1 MKPTSIMMGGRL
13 AAPLLVSGALMLGGC
28 SALEQ
33 GQLGQTASAILGSDQ
48 FDAERARALPYATL
62 RFSYDGNTGM
72 VVLASLET
80 ATRKDMDATDATY
93 QQEHAGLTPMAALP
107 SSATPVEST
116 ARQPSSTTE
125 LARFET
131 ADHAFVRLE
140 NGWLSGTAGF
150 DTDLLD
156 MRRDVSLATLMSAL
170 DRGETTPSY
179 VIHSRW
185 QRADGIEGYAQGQ
198 ASWQCAAPA
207 VQALPLGDQTVA
219 QCEENILWQD
229 GSRSVN
235 RYAVATVNNP
245 PATDANAAPR
255 IWAADVQPW
264 PDSHYW
270 SWEVAR
276 GWW

>member
-1 MKPTSIMMGGRL
+1 MGGRL
-13 AAPLLVSGALMLGGC
+13 AVPLLVAGALMLGGC

-33 GQLGQTASAILGSDQ
+33 GQLGQTASAILSSDQ

-62 RFSYDGNTGM
+62 RFNYDGNTGM

-80 ATRKDMDATDATY
+80 ATRKDIDATDATY
-93 QQEHAGLTPMAALP
+93 QKYHTGLIPLAAL
-107 SSATPVEST
+107 SSSVTPVESE
-116 ARQPSSTTE
+116 ARQPPSTIE

-156 MRRDVSLATLMSAL
+156 MRRDVSLSMLMSAL
-170 DRGETTPSY
+170 NMDKSTPSY
-179 VIHSRW
+179 AIYSRW

-198 ASWQCAAPA
+198 ASWHCEAPS
-207 VQALPLGDQTVA
+207 VQAFPLGDQKVA

-229 GSRSVN
+229 GSHSVN
-235 RYAVATVNNP
+235 RYAIS
-245 PATDANAAPR
+245 PATNANMAPI
-255 IWAADVQPW
+255 IWAAYVQPW
-264 PDSHYW
+264 PNSHYW

>member
-1 MKPTSIMMGGRL
+1 MTQTTITMGGRL
-13 AAPLLVSGALMLGGC
+13 AAPLLVSGTLLLGGC
-28 SALEQ
+28 SSLEQ
-33 GQLGQTASAILGSDQ
+33 GQIAQTTLAFIGSDH
-48 FDAERARALPYATL
+48 FDADRARALPYATL

-80 ATRKDMDATDATY
+80 VTRRETDATDTTY
-93 QQEHAGLTPMAALP
+93 QEEHTALTPL
-107 SSATPVEST
+107 ATLSTSLPVESK
-116 ARQPSSTTE
+116 AGQPSSTIE

-156 MRRDVSLATLMSAL
+156 MRRDSSLTTLMSAL
-170 DRGETTPSY
+170 AEGESTPTY

-185 QRADGIEGYAQGQ
+185 QRTDGLEGYAQGQ
-198 ASWQCAAPA
+198 ASWQCAPPS
-207 VQALPLGDQTVA
+207 VQSFPLGDQTVA
-219 QCEENILWQD
+219 QCQEHILWQD

-235 RYAVATVNNP
+235 RYAIAPT
-245 PATDANAAPR
+245 TDASMAPR
-255 IWAADVQPW
+255 IWTADVQPW

>member
-1 MKPTSIMMGGRL
+1 MKPTTITMGGRL

-28 SALEQ
+28 SSLEQ
-33 GQLGQTASAILGSDQ
+33 GQIAQTALAFIDSDQ

-62 RFSYDGNTGM
+62 RLSYDGNTGM

-93 QQEHAGLTPMAALP
+93 QQEHAGLTPLAALP

-156 MRRDVSLATLMSAL
+156 MRREVTLTTLMSAL

-179 VIHSRW
+179 MIHSRW

-198 ASWQCAAPA
+198 ASWQCAPPS

-219 QCEENILWQD
+219 QCKENILWQD

-235 RYAVATVNNP
+235 RYAVATVNDP

>member
-1 MKPTSIMMGGRL
+1 MKPTTITMGGRL

-28 SALEQ
+28 SSLEQ
-33 GQLGQTASAILGSDQ
+33 GQIAQTALAFIDSDQ

-62 RFSYDGNTGM
+62 RLSYDGNTGM

-80 ATRKDMDATDATY
+80 ATRKDMDATDAAY
-93 QQEHAGLTPMAALP
+93 QQEHAGLTPLAALS
-107 SSATPVEST
+107 SSATPVKSK

-131 ADHAFVRLE
+131 ADQAFVRLE

-150 DTDLLD
+150 VTDLLD
-156 MRRDVSLATLMSAL
+156 MRRDVLLTTLMSAL
-170 DRGETTPSY
+170 DRGESTPSY

-198 ASWQCAAPA
+198 ASWQCAPPS

-235 RYAVATVNNP
+235 RYAIAP
-245 PATDANAAPR
+245 STDANAAPR